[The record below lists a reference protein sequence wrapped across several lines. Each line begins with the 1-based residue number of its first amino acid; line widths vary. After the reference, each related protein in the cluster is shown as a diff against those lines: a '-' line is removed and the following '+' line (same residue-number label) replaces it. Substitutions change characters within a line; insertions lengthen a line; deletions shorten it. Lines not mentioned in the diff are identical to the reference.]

1 MGPLKDAFKIH
12 LTVKYLPAI
21 SFLSLLMIF
30 QAQLTAQSIIKSDTE
45 SLQLVY
51 LGDRYTYLTPHVLR
65 SYFNALNFHEE
76 LWSYDAGKVYVM
88 LNDFQDY
95 GNGGAITMPLNQIF
109 IGIGSYNFAFSI
121 IPSSE
126 RFQWLFNHE
135 LVHVVMTDKANSRD
149 KFWRQLFFGKVRR
162 DEKYPVSALWS
173 YATVPRWYAPRWY
186 QEGIACFMETWM
198 AGGLGRAMGYYDE
211 MYFRSIVNENA
222 PIHSVVGLET
232 EGTALDFQV
241 GANSYLYGTR
251 FVTWLA
257 NEYGIDKLKEFYLR
271 SENSKAFYGSQF
283 KKVYEQPISQAWHQ
297 WAEFEYEFQNT
308 NIQKV
313 KEYPLTSFQPITRH
327 ALGNMS
333 TYRYNP
339 KTEKI
344 YGAVNY
350 PGVISQI
357 SEIDIK
363 TGNMRKIAV
372 LDSPSLYYTT
382 HLAYDADS
390 NRIFISEQNYKYRSL
405 VSIDA
410 STGKKTTLIKFS
422 RTGDLVFNN
431 NDRSIWGVR
440 LDNGYAALVK
450 IPPPYV
456 EIISLYTAPF
466 GRAIFDLDISPD
478 GQLLSASLSGIRGE
492 QELVVFDISQL
503 EHGSQRYQSLL
514 TFEDNTLN
522 QFKFSLDGQSLI
534 GTSYYNGV
542 SNIWR
547 IGLEEKNL
555 ELLSNTETGFFMPLQ
570 YHPDSLL
577 VLRFYR
583 DGMKPG
589 RIPIEVLSEANA
601 IEFMGN
607 AVVMNNPEVIEWSL
621 PQPPPVDAENVPEET
636 YRPVNEMVLA
646 NAWPDIA
653 GYKNTAVAGY
663 RMHWRDPLALSQ
675 INVFIGTSPWS
686 QYQDKQKLH
695 AQFEWNYWNWKLL
708 ASWNKVDFYD
718 LFGPTKRG
726 RAGYTAGITY
736 DRSYM
741 LREPL
746 KWSYNFGIFTYGDLE
761 VLPQHQNVVSPIRN
775 LQAANIGYNLSRLR
789 RTLGGIEDERG
800 YSWSVSATTFYAGGE
815 FYPSFF
821 SSQSA
826 GFLIPGIRNTSFWV
840 RNSIGQ
846 SFGTSESALSY
857 FYLGGFRNN
866 YVDWQEAKQYRS
878 KLSFPGADIDEIKA
892 YSFVRTMAE
901 LNLKPLRTRNFGTTW
916 LYPTFI
922 QTSFF
927 GTHLLTDPSE
937 RHPTRNIFNLGV
949 QTDIEIVMFSYM
961 KTKWSAGYAGMFEY
975 QHKPSWQWMLS
986 LKLLGN

>member
-1 MGPLKDAFKIH
+1 
-12 LTVKYLPAI
+12 VKHLPAI
-21 SFLSLLMIF
+21 GFLCLIMIF
-30 QAQLTAQSIIKSDTE
+30 QAQLAAQSIIKSDTE
-45 SLQLVY
+45 KLQLVY
-51 LGDRYTYLTPHVLR
+51 LGKRYTYLTPHILR

-76 LWSYDAGKVYVM
+76 LWSYDSGKVYVM

-95 GNGGAITMPLNQIF
+95 GNGGAITMPFNQIF

-126 RFQWLFNHE
+126 HFQWLFNHE
-135 LVHVVMTDKANSRD
+135 LVHVVMTDKANSQD
-149 KFWRQLFFGKVRR
+149 QFWRKLFLGKVRR

-198 AGGLGRAMGYYDE
+198 SGGLGRAMGYYDE

-222 PIHSVVGLET
+222 TIHSVIGIET

-241 GANSYLYGTR
+241 DANSYLYGTR

-257 NEYGIDKLKEFYLR
+257 NEYGIENLKDFYLR
-271 SENSKAFYGSQF
+271 SENSKAFFGSQF
-283 KKVYEQPISQAWHQ
+283 KKVYEQPLGSAWRK
-297 WAEFEYEFQNT
+297 WTDDEIDFQHG
-308 NIQKV
+308 NIQKI
-313 KEYPLTSFQPITRH
+313 KEFPLTTFQPITRH

-339 KTEKI
+339 KTKKI
-344 YGAVNY
+344 YAAVNY

-357 SEIDIK
+357 AEIDTK

-382 HLAYDADS
+382 YLAYDADS
-390 NRIFISEQNYKYRSL
+390 NHIFISEQNYKYRNL

-410 STGKKTTLIKFS
+410 ATGKKSRLIKFS
-422 RTGDLVFNN
+422 RTGDLVFNSI
-431 NDRSIWGVR
+431 DRSIWRVK
-440 LDNGYAALVK
+440 LDNGYSTLVK
-450 IPPPYV
+450 IPPPYF
-456 EIISLYTAPF
+456 EIISLFTAPF
-466 GRAIFDLDISPD
+466 GQAIFDLDISQD

-492 QELVVFDISQL
+492 QELVVFNINEL

-514 TFEDNTLN
+514 IFEDNTLN
-522 QFKFSLDGQSLI
+522 QFKFSHDGQSLI

-547 IGLEEKNL
+547 LGLEDKYL
-555 ELLSNTETGFFMPLQ
+555 ELMSNTETGFFMPLH

-583 DGMKPG
+583 DGIKPG
-589 RIPIEVLSEANA
+589 RIPLEVLSQVNA

-607 AVVMNNPEVIEWSL
+607 RVVTNSSEVIEWSL
-621 PQPPPVDAENVPEET
+621 PQPPPVDEENVPEEA
-636 YRPVNEMVLA
+636 YIPVNEMVLA

-653 GYKNTAVAGY
+653 GYKNTVVAGY
-663 RMHWRDPLALSQ
+663 RVQWRDPLALSQ
-675 INVFIGTSPWS
+675 IDVFIGTSPWS
-686 QYQDKQKLH
+686 QYQDKQKIH
-695 AQFEWNYWNWKLL
+695 AHFEWSYWNWKLL

-718 LFGPTKRG
+718 FFGPTKRG
-726 RAGYTAGITY
+726 RAGYTVGITHE
-736 DRSYM
+736 RSYM

-746 KWSYNFGIFTYGDLE
+746 KWSYNFGVYKYGNLE
-761 VLPQHQNVVSPIRN
+761 VLPKHQNVVSPIRS
-775 LQAANIGYNLSRLR
+775 LQAVKIGYNLSKLR
-789 RTLGGIEDERG
+789 RTLRGIENERG
-800 YSWSVSATTFYAGGE
+800 YSWSVSATTFYAESE
-815 FYPSFF
+815 FFPSF
-821 SSQSA
+821 SSIQNA
-826 GFLIPGIRNTSFWV
+826 GFLIPDIRNTSFWI

-866 YVDWQEAKQYRS
+866 YIDWQDAKQYRS
-878 KLSFPGADIDEIKA
+878 KLSFPGAEIDEIKV

-916 LYPTFI
+916 LYPTLI
-922 QTSFF
+922 QTSIF
-927 GTHLLTDPSE
+927 GSNLLTDLAENHS
-937 RHPTRNIFNLGV
+937 
-949 QTDIEIVMFSYM
+949 
-961 KTKWSAGYAGMFEY
+961 
-975 QHKPSWQWMLS
+975 S
-986 LKLLGN
+986 LA